1 MSSTL
6 LVLPQIEVLQY
17 FDSVTAK
24 VFSLIN
30 LLVTGPNTG
39 FEFGH
44 ECIKLLKHHKCQKIL
59 QTGRSFVFCFM
70 FRQICFALKDELF
83 FLDSTLFLYGL

>member
-24 VFSLIN
+24 VFSIIN
-30 LLVTGPNTG
+30 LLVTVPNTG

-44 ECIKLLKHHKCQKIL
+44 ECIKLLKHHNCQKIL

-83 FLDSTLFLYGL
+83 FLDSTFFLYGL